1 MWANSSLNHGMF
13 KRATC
18 TCICMKTELNDMLSV
33 KYSVSLGQAENVCS
47 LLKKKQQQKPMPT
60 CRIISPRIQ
69 QHNGS
74 YEYHQ
79 CNVHIFFCVFCEKNN
94 L

>member
-33 KYSVSLGQAENVCS
+33 KYSVSLGQAENVCCIYKCTCTCS
-47 LLKKKQQQKPMPT
+47 L
-60 CRIISPRIQ
+60 
-69 QHNGS
+69 
-74 YEYHQ
+74 
-79 CNVHIFFCVFCEKNN
+79 
-94 L
+94 